1 MHGYD
6 ARVGDVRRARGV
18 TARDVAARVGC
29 STATVSLVVNG
40 KAQGRVTPETQER
53 VWVAIRELDYRV
65 HAGASR
71 LASGNPG
78 TVVFVSPDPTNP
90 FFSLLLDGLLDGLD
104 ERLTLS
110 LVAPRRGDDYDPAT
124 VRRAQ
129 SGDIAAMVLASPG
142 DELVRSLRAGRPT
155 VLIDAYARIDGVSG
169 IDIDVGRAGE
179 LLADHLADLGHRRIA
194 YAGVDRD
201 KQTFRRRRERLGM
214 RLAARRAALVV
225 PDLRVA
231 RMTTESGYRAA
242 VAALDTWL
250 AAGVTAVVAA
260 DDLLALGVLR
270 AARERGIDVPGRLS
284 IAGFNDIAY
293 ADMITP
299 SLTSVDLRARE
310 LGRSTATLLGELIDG
325 ADPSWAQLEP
335 RLAVRESTGPVR

>member
-1 MHGYD
+1 
-6 ARVGDVRRARGV
+6 
-18 TARDVAARVGC
+18 
-29 STATVSLVVNG
+29 
-40 KAQGRVTPETQER
+40 VTPETQER
-53 VWVAIRELDYRV
+53 VWVAIRELDYSV

-90 FFSLLLDGLLDGLD
+90 FFSQLLDGQLDGLD
-104 ERLTLS
+104 ERLSLS
-110 LVAPRRGDDYDPAT
+110 LVAPRRGDDYDAAT

-129 SGDIAAMVLASPG
+129 SGDLAAMVLASPG

-155 VLIDAYARIDGVSG
+155 VLIDANARIEGVSG
-169 IDIDVGRAGE
+169 IDVDMGRAGDLVAE
-179 LLADHLADLGHRRIA
+179 HLADLGHRRIG
-194 YAGVDRD
+194 YVGVDRE
-201 KQTFRRRRERLGM
+201 KRTFRRRRERLGM
-214 RLAARRAALVV
+214 RLSALGAAIVA

-242 VAALDTWL
+242 AAAMDAWL
-250 AAGVTAVVAA
+250 AAGATAIVAA

-284 IAGFNDIAY
+284 VAGFNDMAY
-293 ADMITP
+293 ASMITP
-299 SLTSVDLRARE
+299 SLTSVDLRSRE
-310 LGRSTATLLGELIDG
+310 LGRTTATLLAELLDG

-335 RLAVRESTGPVR
+335 RLAVRESTGPAR